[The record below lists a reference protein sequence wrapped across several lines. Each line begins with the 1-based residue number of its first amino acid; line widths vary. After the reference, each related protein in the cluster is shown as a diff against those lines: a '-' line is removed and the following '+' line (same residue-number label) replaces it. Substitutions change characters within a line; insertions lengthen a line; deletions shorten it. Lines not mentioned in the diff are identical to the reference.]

1 MIRIPLKKAREGP
14 AALTPRDVAAM
25 YVSEFGQEMKAYATD
40 VMKSIRNGSLIVPSD
55 ADSDDRLARVRRL
68 RREMLHRLDEELVLL
83 DIEDR
88 LRRSVLLESILGAED
103 VTGSRNTAVSAPE
116 QASSSPVADKEVN

>member
-1 MIRIPLKKAREGP
+1 MIRIPLKKAREVP
-14 AALTPRDVAAM
+14 ATPRDVAAM
-25 YVSEFGQEMKAYATD
+25 YVSEFGQEMKSYATD

>member
-1 MIRIPLKKAREGP
+1 MIRIPLKKAREVP
-14 AALTPRDVAAM
+14 TAPTPRDVAAM
-25 YVSEFGQEMKAYATD
+25 YVSEFGQEMKSYATD

-103 VTGSRNTAVSAPE
+103 VTGRNTAVSAPE